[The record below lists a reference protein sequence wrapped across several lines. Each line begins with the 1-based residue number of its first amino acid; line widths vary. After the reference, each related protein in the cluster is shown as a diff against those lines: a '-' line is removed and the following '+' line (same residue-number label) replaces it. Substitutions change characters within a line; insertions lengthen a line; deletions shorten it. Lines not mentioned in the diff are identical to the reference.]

1 MLYSWLT
8 FCELLDKAR
17 ETVDLEIPSSL
28 AMSLIVM
35 CFMALLVFSKINYLE
50 SLCMNTYQTPAIE
63 VLSISLEQP
72 VLTASGNVFSGNG
85 PEGYDIDDAD
95 FNW

>member
-1 MLYSWLT
+1 
-8 FCELLDKAR
+8 
-17 ETVDLEIPSSL
+17 
-28 AMSLIVM
+28 
-35 CFMALLVFSKINYLE
+35 
-50 SLCMNTYQTPAIE
+50 MNTYQTPAIE